1 MLGHGRTGTMLA
13 CYLAK
18 ARDMSGADAIREIR
32 RLRPG
37 SIETREQEEAVIRF
51 CQQRGRWVQP

>member
-18 ARDMSGADAIREIR
+18 ARGLSGVDAVREIR

-37 SIETREQEEAVIRF
+37 SIETREQERAVTEF
-51 CQQRGRWVQP
+51 CRSL

>member
-1 MLGHGRTGTMLA
+1 MLA

-18 ARDMSGADAIREIR
+18 AGKMSGDNAIREIR

-37 SIETREQEEAVIRF
+37 SIETQEQKEAVIRF
-51 CQQRGRWVQP
+51 CQRLR

>member
-1 MLGHGRTGTMLA
+1 MLA

-18 ARDMSGADAIREIR
+18 AQKMSGDAAIREVR

-37 SIETREQEEAVIRF
+37 SIETREQEQAVVQF
-51 CQQRGRWVQP
+51 CQRVW